1 LVGWF
6 IHSFIHPLRK
16 TGKKT
21 VEEKL
26 QITIACFV
34 MMMMIIIDMFSVA
47 QRLQTSHKKT
57 PLATAAAL

>member
-1 LVGWF
+1 LVGSF

-26 QITIACFV
+26 QITKACFV
-34 MMMMIIIDMFSVA
+34 MMMMIIIIIDKFPVA
-47 QRLQTSHKKT
+47 QRLQTSHKK
-57 PLATAAAL
+57 PH

>member
-1 LVGWF
+1 MLGWLVGSF

-16 TGKKT
+16 IGKKT

-34 MMMMIIIDMFSVA
+34 MMIIIID
-47 QRLQTSHKKT
+47 
-57 PLATAAAL
+57 

>member
-1 LVGWF
+1 MVGWF
-6 IHSFIHPLRK
+6 IDSFIHPLRK

-34 MMMMIIIDMFSVA
+34 MMMIIIDKFSVA
-47 QRLQTSHKKT
+47 QRLQTSHQK
-57 PLATAAAL
+57 PH